1 MARKTIDERLAE
13 AEQRLKQI
21 KEQARKQKAREQAA
35 AKKRERQEDTNRKI
49 RLGGLVVLAQ
59 LADADKGFL
68 LGALLDAA
76 QRQQDQQYAAR
87 CKAIMAEVLSGR
99 VSPSATRALS
109 TARSRVATRFC
120 AALAVSRATATS
132 ARAPLSL
139 SS

>member
-49 RLGGLVVLAQ
+49 RLGGLVALAQ
-59 LADADKGFL
+59 LADTDKSFL

-87 CKAIMAEVLSGR
+87 CKAMGDAMLNQQANANR
-99 VSPSATRALS
+99 HSA
-109 TARSRVATRFC
+109 
-120 AALAVSRATATS
+120 AAQKQG
-132 ARAPLSL
+132 
-139 SS
+139 

>member
-35 AKKRERQEDTNRKI
+35 AKKRERQEDANRKI

-87 CKAIMAEVLSGR
+87 CKAMGDALLNQQANENR
-99 VSPSATRALS
+99 HSA
-109 TARSRVATRFC
+109 
-120 AALAVSRATATS
+120 AAQTQG
-132 ARAPLSL
+132 
-139 SS
+139 

>member
-21 KEQARKQKAREQAA
+21 REQARKQKAREQAA

-87 CKAIMAEVLSGR
+87 CKSMGDALLNQQANENR
-99 VSPSATRALS
+99 HSA
-109 TARSRVATRFC
+109 
-120 AALAVSRATATS
+120 AAQTQG
-132 ARAPLSL
+132 
-139 SS
+139 